1 MDGYVESSDGSR
13 QLKINL
19 QCPMCRGAYQT
30 TTGSCST
37 NDAAN
42 ANAETSIIKASTIVA
57 ANILL
62 RQAVATPL
70 PGTVLDSECS
80 ATALTARNKFLE
92 ETNLKE
98 LQDAVKTM
106 RLYNASLPDN
116 KKRQPVPELDYDAW
130 RPYLQNGKHSPK
142 SASSI
147 AVEERDLVLP
157 RDPTLFVG
165 LEDILT
171 LDEQEFITSMLVS
184 GKKEL
189 LVQAAQLLNGVL
201 QVSAGPRSAQ
211 TIAQLSLGAT
221 GRTGNNYTNSQR
233 RPPKMSMAQIEHQ
246 HKVRKRFPIPPHMP
260 RCVTLPI
267 FDPSSSSNSDNNLK
281 FISKPDATHPPLT
294 LAAVR
299 GPAGKVGLRQGDV
312 VTHVDGEPV
321 QTMTEFVRAVQQ
333 QQQSSNSSTEET
345 TMEITVNATPQIAQ
359 ELRKRACDMKRQKI
373 RFY

>member
-1 MDGYVESSDGSR
+1 MDGYAESSDGSR

-19 QCPMCRGAYQT
+19 QCPMCRGAYQIPT
-30 TTGSCST
+30 TTDVADT
-37 NDAAN
+37 VLL
-42 ANAETSIIKASTIVA
+42 KASTIVA

-62 RQAVATPL
+62 RQAAATPL

-80 ATALTARNKFLE
+80 ATALAARNKFLE

-106 RLYNASLPDN
+106 RLYNASLPEN
-116 KKRQPVPELDYDAW
+116 KKRNAGVPDLDYDAW

-147 AVEERDLVLP
+147 ATEERDSVLP

-165 LEDILT
+165 LEEILT

-184 GKKEL
+184 GKTEL

-211 TIAQLSLGAT
+211 TIAQLSLGPSA
-221 GRTGNNYTNSQR
+221 GRTNNHNKSQR
-233 RPPKMSMAQIEHQ
+233 KPPKLSMAQIEHQ
-246 HKVRKRFPIPPHMP
+246 HKVRKRFPIPSHMP
-260 RCVTLPI
+260 RCVTLPV
-267 FDPSSSSNSDNNLK
+267 FDPSNNNILK

-321 QTMTEFVRAVQQ
+321 QTMTEFIRAIQQ
-333 QQQSSNSSTEET
+333 QQHQSSNTLAAENR
-345 TMEITVNATPQIAQ
+345 MEITVNATPQVAQ

>member
-1 MDGYVESSDGSR
+1 
-13 QLKINL
+13 L
-19 QCPMCRGAYQT
+19 A
-30 TTGSCST
+30 
-37 NDAAN
+37 
-42 ANAETSIIKASTIVA
+42 
-57 ANILL
+57 
-62 RQAVATPL
+62 
-70 PGTVLDSECS
+70 
-80 ATALTARNKFLE
+80 ARNKFLE

-116 KKRQPVPELDYDAW
+116 KKRNASVPDLDYDAW
-130 RPYLQNGKHSPK
+130 RPYLQNGKHSPQ
-142 SASSI
+142 SA
-147 AVEERDLVLP
+147 LLP

-165 LEDILT
+165 LEEILT

-184 GKKEL
+184 GKTEL

-211 TIAQLSLGAT
+211 TIAQLSLGPSA
-221 GRTGNNYTNSQR
+221 GRTNNHNKSQR
-233 RPPKMSMAQIEHQ
+233 KPPKLSMAQIEHQ
-246 HKVRKRFPIPPHMP
+246 HKVRKRFPIPSHMP
-260 RCVTLPI
+260 RCVTLPF
-267 FDPSSSSNSDNNLK
+267 FDPSSNNNILK
-281 FISKPDATHPPLT
+281 FISKPDATNPPLT

-321 QTMTEFVRAVQQ
+321 QTMTEFIRAVQ
-333 QQQSSNSSTEET
+333 QQQSSNSVAGENR
-345 TMEITVNATPQIAQ
+345 MEITVNATPQVAQ